1 MAAAPGQGD
10 LPASLPGSWAALA
23 AAWGGSG
30 AGQVARILE
39 ELPRSDPGRTVRPGA
54 LLRVLGVRIRR
65 GPVAGGEQLQQWPSW
80 ARSGALVRSWAGG
93 CSSGPG

>member
-10 LPASLPGSWAALA
+10 LSASLPGSWAALA

-54 LLRVLGVRIRR
+54 LLRVLGARIRR
-65 GPVAGGEQLQQWPSW
+65 GRAGGERLQLGPAW
-80 ARSGALVRSWAGG
+80 ARCGALVRSWAGG
-93 CSSGPG
+93 CSCGAR